1 MTDPRM
7 PAILQVIPELSAGG
21 AERTAMEIS
30 EAVTKAGGRSFIA
43 SQGGRLEPEL
53 ARTGATLIRFSAAT
67 KNPLRIVSNADLL
80 TDLLFEHGIDL
91 VHARSRAP
99 AWSAAIAARRM
110 GVPFIT
116 TYHGIY
122 SEGGPFKR
130 FYNRIMAR
138 GDAVIANSHY
148 TASVIQ
154 KRYPVPPE
162 RLHVI
167 HRGVDVARFDVR
179 AVTPERL
186 ALLRASWGLES
197 GQDIVLYPARLTR
210 WKGQSLLIEAV
221 AAIRDAPEVAKV
233 VFVLVGDAQGRD
245 GYEEELR
252 RSIAAAGLEGR
263 VLIAGHCGDMPAA
276 FALSRLAVAYPC
288 GEEAFGRVSIEAQA
302 MGCPVIAADIG
313 ALPETLR
320 TGDEATGW
328 LVPPSKPEALAAAL
342 VTALRMPAAEREA
355 MGARGAAFVR
365 ETFSL
370 ATMQLR
376 TLQIY
381 DSMLGTR
388 LTEQFKGQ

>member
-1 MTDPRM
+1 
-7 PAILQVIPELSAGG
+7 
-21 AERTAMEIS
+21 
-30 EAVTKAGGRSFIA
+30 
-43 SQGGRLEPEL
+43 
-53 ARTGATLIRFSAAT
+53 
-67 KNPLRIVSNADLL
+67 
-80 TDLLFEHGIDL
+80 
-91 VHARSRAP
+91 
-99 AWSAAIAARRM
+99 
-110 GVPFIT
+110 
-116 TYHGIY
+116 
-122 SEGGPFKR
+122 
-130 FYNRIMAR
+130 
-138 GDAVIANSHY
+138 
-148 TASVIQ
+148 
-154 KRYPVPPE
+154 
-162 RLHVI
+162 
-167 HRGVDVARFDVR
+167 
-179 AVTPERL
+179 
-186 ALLRASWGLES
+186 
-197 GQDIVLYPARLTR
+197 
-210 WKGQSLLIEAV
+210 
-221 AAIRDAPEVAKV
+221 VAKV

-252 RSIAAAGLEGR
+252 QSIAAAGLEGR